1 MTEEEKVER
10 LAELRENWPSMRND
24 HPRQKGLPHYNSW
37 KEIDLEKFLFSL
49 DASLLHSW
57 RAFQIEYE
65 IERFEEYQ
73 QDINKFLD
81 SGYREK
87 HPHSAD
93 IISRMVNT
101 PKMNFERTQKFVY
114 DMLNNFP
121 PNRWPIRRGRSEE
134 SYTISKKEYLLVRKG
149 DEEE

>member
-1 MTEEEKVER
+1 MTEEEQVER
-10 LAELRENWPSMRND
+10 LAELREKWPSMRNN

-37 KEIDLEKFLFSL
+37 KKMDLEKFLHSL

-57 RAFQIEYE
+57 RDFEMEYE
-65 IERFEEYQ
+65 KRRFQEYRE
-73 QDINKFLD
+73 DINQFLN

-87 HPHSAD
+87 YPESAE

-101 PKMNFERTQKFVY
+101 PKMNFEKTQKFVY
-114 DMLNNFP
+114 NMLNSFR

-134 SYTISKKEYLLVRKG
+134 HYTLERG
-149 DEEE
+149 EEEE